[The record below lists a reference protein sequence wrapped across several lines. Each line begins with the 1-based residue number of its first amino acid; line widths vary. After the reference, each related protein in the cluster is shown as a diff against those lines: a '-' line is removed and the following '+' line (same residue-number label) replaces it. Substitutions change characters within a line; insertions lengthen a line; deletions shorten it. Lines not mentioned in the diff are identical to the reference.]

1 MTKAPATHLYPHG
14 CRARTCLGQMLDGDA
29 EDYRGP
35 KDALD
40 DSLAM
45 QATQVHDRSRVDGEA
60 L

>member
-1 MTKAPATHLYPHG
+1 
-14 CRARTCLGQMLDGDA
+14 MLDGDA

-45 QATQVHDRSRVDGEA
+45 QATQVHD
-60 L
+60 